1 MGNAAP
7 GPLGGTMQDLVTTQ
21 KSGVVY
27 LGQLIG
33 ALKTTF
39 PGQFVPT
46 PANSTASGTPNQV
59 AFDATHF
66 YVCISPNT
74 WVRATLATF

>member
-1 MGNAAP
+1 MGNAA

-33 ALKTTF
+33 VLKAAFIQFGGTTSTAT
-39 PGQFVPT
+39 GGAAT
-46 PANSTASGTPNQV
+46 LPANPVGFV
-59 AFDATHF
+59 E
-66 YVCISPNT
+66 
-74 WVRATLATF
+74 ATLPNGTVVKIPYYAA